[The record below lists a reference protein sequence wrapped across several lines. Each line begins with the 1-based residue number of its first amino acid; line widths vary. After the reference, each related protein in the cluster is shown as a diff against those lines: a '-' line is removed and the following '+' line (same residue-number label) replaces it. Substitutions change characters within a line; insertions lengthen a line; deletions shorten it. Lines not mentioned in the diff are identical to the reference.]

1 MIDSAAWVLGIGQGR
16 TVQGTV
22 YKCRGPQCGN
32 AAKRP
37 VARQEQAR
45 HTEPRGSRWERAAP
59 RRFENRAHCP
69 HGGLQEETVRQ
80 KALYNNNDTMNNK
93 RDTDEY
99 AEGDCGGNRLDKRED
114 AADREQDSKKSEP
127 APAAC
132 AGGF

>member
-1 MIDSAAWVLGIGQGR
+1 MILRLGYWESGR
-16 TVQGTV
+16 GGRCKA
-22 YKCRGPQCGN
+22 YFIN
-32 AAKRP
+32 AAARSAGTRQWP

-45 HTEPRGSRWERAAP
+45 HTEPLGSRWERAAP

-99 AEGDCGGNRLDKRED
+99 AEGDRGGNRLDKRED
-114 AADREQDSKKSEP
+114 AADREQNSKKSEP